1 MSISEIRAK
10 IIQLFEYVLSHKN
23 FIALKG
29 SGKISK
35 NVKKHN
41 CSIFGDVQIGEGCKI
56 IDGVSIK
63 TISKIEIGRYTSIN
77 GPNTDLFSAINQ
89 IKIGSFC
96 SIARNVSMQEF
107 NHNFDCITSYHIQT
121 NIFKKEKKHDIYS
134 NGNINIGND
143 VWIGTQSV
151 ILSGSEIGNGAIIA
165 ANSVV
170 NGIIPAYAIAAGSP
184 AKVLKY
190 RFDKEIIDQLE
201 KIEWWN
207 WSLEKIKQNKDLF
220 EGKLTIDKLNLIINT
235 TP

>member
-1 MSISEIRAK
+1 MSIRKIHAK
-10 IIQLFEYVLSHKN
+10 IIRIFEYALRHKN
-23 FIALKG
+23 FIALTG
-29 SGKISK
+29 SGKIS
-35 NVKKHN
+35 NTVLKHN

-63 TISKIEIGRYTSIN
+63 TSSKIEIGRYTSIN
-77 GPNTDLFSAINQ
+77 GPNTDLFSAINK
-89 IKIGSFC
+89 IKIGNFC
-96 SIARNVSMQEF
+96 SVARNVSMQEF
-107 NHNFDCITSYHIQT
+107 NHNFDCITSYHIQA
-121 NIFKKEKKHDIYS
+121 NIFKKEKKYDIYS
-134 NGNINIGND
+134 NGNITIGND

-170 NGIIPAYAIAAGSP
+170 NGIIPPYAIAAGSP

-190 RFDKEIIDQLE
+190 RFEKEIIDQLE

-220 EGKLTIDKLNLIINT
+220 EGKLTLDKLHQIINT
-235 TP
+235 NS

>member
-1 MSISEIRAK
+1 MIFKSFRSRFIK
-10 IIQLFEYVLSHKN
+10 LLEYCFKWVN
-23 FIALKG
+23 FIALEKEG
-29 SGKISK
+29 YISK
-35 NVKKHN
+35 NVKKHG
-41 CSIFGDVQIGEGCKI
+41 CTIFGNVQIGEGCKI

-77 GPNTDLFSAINQ
+77 GPNTDLFSAINK
-89 IKIGSFC
+89 IKIGNFC

-121 NIFKKEKKHDIYS
+121 NIFKRGKKHDIYS

-170 NGIIPAYAIAAGSP
+170 NGIIPPYAIAAGSP

-207 WSLEKIKQNKDLF
+207 WSLEKIKQNKELF
-220 EGKLTIDKLNLIINT
+220 EGKLTLDKLNHIINT